1 MDNATLYIKTV
12 LTLLANAEK
21 YLEQFMIETKPVQ
34 QAKQFFK
41 FELGKLKSISDDLIM
56 MAGPEH
62 AKTIREEITDNWET
76 LSIQNVLGMMVQLTD
91 EEKRLVEEYTE
102 KVLNKEI

>member
-21 YLEQFMIETKPVQ
+21 YLDQFIIETKPKH
-34 QAKQFFK
+34 QAKHFFN
-41 FELGKLKSISDDLIM
+41 FELNKLKSISDDLIL

-62 AKTIREEITDNWET
+62 SKTIRDEITNNWET
-76 LSIQNVLGMMVQLTD
+76 LSVQNVLGMMIQLTD

-102 KVLNKEI
+102 KILNKEI